1 MIKSK
6 NDRIFYS
13 IYALLFVSLSG
24 VFIFE
29 IPRAVFWSASILFG
43 LFLLYFI
50 FYKKSFSVPAASVPL
65 IVFGFTYVLF
75 TYEADHS
82 IYYQSYIFLH
92 LLFMFIIGYNFY
104 PREDPFDQRSKRLD
118 SYILIVA
125 VMFIIYVCVTYAIF
139 LKDPSAAPE
148 PRKYWSV
155 WYPGLVKKTAT
166 GFCASM
172 MFAVGWGI
180 YSFFFSK
187 NRIKKIIGPILVVI
201 CFVFNIIT
209 ETRLLVFLVPV
220 MIFAEF
226 IAWLVIRRNKK
237 KTGLIITV
245 VFVLSAI
252 IVITIYSV
260 FKNEISALL
269 ANSVFSRFAD
279 LGFRSTRWKY
289 AANVLKNFSFT
300 YLGGGFNSASVGV
313 PHNFWLYV
321 YDYGGII
328 PFVSYCVF
336 TVMTVV
342 SYFRFIKNKSIPV
355 DLKVFIT
362 TLCVPVVTELM
373 FEDLLYGLPS
383 FVLIAHFI
391 FGVFSGLAKY
401 KPQNI

>member
-187 NRIKKIIGPILVVI
+187 NRIKKIIGPILV
-201 CFVFNIIT
+201 
-209 ETRLLVFLVPV
+209 
-220 MIFAEF
+220 
-226 IAWLVIRRNKK
+226 
-237 KTGLIITV
+237 
-245 VFVLSAI
+245 
-252 IVITIYSV
+252 
-260 FKNEISALL
+260 EIG
-269 ANSVFSRFAD
+269 R
-279 LGFRSTRWKY
+279 
-289 AANVLKNFSFT
+289 
-300 YLGGGFNSASVGV
+300 
-313 PHNFWLYV
+313 
-321 YDYGGII
+321 
-328 PFVSYCVF
+328 
-336 TVMTVV
+336 
-342 SYFRFIKNKSIPV
+342 
-355 DLKVFIT
+355 
-362 TLCVPVVTELM
+362 
-373 FEDLLYGLPS
+373 
-383 FVLIAHFI
+383 AH
-391 FGVFSGLAKY
+391 V
-401 KPQNI
+401 